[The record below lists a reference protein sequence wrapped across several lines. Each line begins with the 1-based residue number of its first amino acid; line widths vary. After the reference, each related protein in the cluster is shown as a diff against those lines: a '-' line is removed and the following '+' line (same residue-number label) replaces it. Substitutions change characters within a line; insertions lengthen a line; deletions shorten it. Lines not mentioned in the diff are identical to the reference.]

1 VTVLLALVGSVV
13 FGGADFIGGAI
24 SRRVPALWL
33 AALGQSVAL
42 VLAVPIAVLVAW
54 ERVTAADAAWS
65 LASGASAAVGLGLFY
80 PAMARGLIS
89 IVVPLTAVIGASL
102 PVAYGLGRGE
112 RPGAVAVVG
121 IALALAAVAVVS
133 ATPGDGRRF
142 AATPVAFSLGAGT
155 CFGLVIVFFSRVS
168 DHAGLWPVA
177 LSKSTASL
185 GLIALALVLS
195 RSRPTVTGPLLPAGV
210 AIGALEVGGNV
221 ALILA
226 LQRGPVSIASV
237 LISLYPVTAVM
248 LATVVLGERLS
259 RVQLAGV
266 VLALG
271 SVVLISTR

>member
-13 FGGADFIGGAI
+13 FGGSDFIGGAV
-24 SRRVPALWL
+24 SRRAPALWV

-42 VLAVPIAVLVAW
+42 LFAVPIAVLVSW
-54 ERVTAADAAWS
+54 ERVTAVDAAWS
-65 LASGASAAVGLGLFY
+65 LASGVAAALGLGLFY

-89 IVVPLTAVIGASL
+89 IVVPLTAVIGASI
-102 PVAYGLGRGE
+102 PVVYGLGRGE
-112 RPGAVAVVG
+112 RPGAVALAG
-121 IALALAAVAVVS
+121 IALALVAVAVVS
-133 ATPGDGRRF
+133 ASPGGGGRL
-142 AATPVAFSLGAGT
+142 AVSPVAFSVAAGA

-168 DHAGLWPVA
+168 DDAGLWPVV
-177 LSKSTASL
+177 LSKSTSSL
-185 GLIALALVLS
+185 GLVLLALALS
-195 RSRPTVTGPLLPAGV
+195 AHRPTLADRLVPAGI

-248 LATVVLGERLS
+248 LATVILGERLS

-266 VLALG
+266 ALALG
-271 SVVLISTR
+271 SVVLISSR